1 MEQRNAIGELS
12 DCCGRCL
19 PHERVHQRMLCHART
34 GNAHVL
40 AGLGIHLDVVQIRHV
55 CKEERTESEEISV
68 GVSECVC

>member
-19 PHERVHQRMLCHART
+19 PHERVHKRMLCHART

-55 CKEERTESEEISV
+55 CKEERTESV
-68 GVSECVC
+68 GVSECVY